1 MCLADRYKTIYICAS
16 GSVGGARPCQ
26 GRGRGFESR
35 LALFKSYNTIS
46 YMREWLS
53 WWSTTLPR
61 SGPRV
66 RVPSRALLLRT
77 GNLDLQGFLFF
88 CCSVKVDYGFSVIS
102 IYFSDFPHYHL
113 VWYNFH
119 SPVLY
124 DCYVV
129 IPCYHLVWY
138 NNGLYHVLFSSVV
151 IPCYHL
157 VWYNF
162 ELENKIDQP
171 VVIPCYHLVWYN
183 SNVSSFVSNLVV
195 IPCYHLVWYN
205 YVS

>member
-66 RVPSRALLLRT
+66 RVPSRALSIEYLVFW
-77 GNLDLQGFLFF
+77 LQSTTHMREWLSWWSTTLPRSGPRVRVPSRAFFISHFPCFLILFF
-88 CCSVKVDYGFSVIS
+88 
-102 IYFSDFPHYHL
+102 HL
-113 VWYNFH
+113 ILCYNT
-119 SPVLY
+119 P
-124 DCYVV
+124 
-129 IPCYHLVWY
+129 
-138 NNGLYHVLFSSVV
+138 
-151 IPCYHL
+151 
-157 VWYNF
+157 
-162 ELENKIDQP
+162 
-171 VVIPCYHLVWYN
+171 
-183 SNVSSFVSNLVV
+183 
-195 IPCYHLVWYN
+195 
-205 YVS
+205 

>member
-1 MCLADRYKTIYICAS
+1 MCLTDRYKTIYICAS

-77 GNLDLQGFLFF
+77 GSLDLQGFLFF
-88 CCSVKVDYGFSVIS
+88 CCSVKAGYSLLLLITVLRSKPFVQRQS
-102 IYFSDFPHYHL
+102 FFFLHY
-113 VWYNFH
+113 
-119 SPVLY
+119 
-124 DCYVV
+124 D
-129 IPCYHLVWY
+129 
-138 NNGLYHVLFSSVV
+138 
-151 IPCYHL
+151 
-157 VWYNF
+157 
-162 ELENKIDQP
+162 KIGT
-171 VVIPCYHLVWYN
+171 VH
-183 SNVSSFVSNLVV
+183 
-195 IPCYHLVWYN
+195 
-205 YVS
+205 

>member
-35 LALFKSYNTIS
+35 LALFARYNTIL

-88 CCSVKVDYGFSVIS
+88 CCSVKAGYSLLLLITVLRSKPFVQRQS
-102 IYFSDFPHYHL
+102 FFFLHY
-113 VWYNFH
+113 
-119 SPVLY
+119 
-124 DCYVV
+124 D
-129 IPCYHLVWY
+129 
-138 NNGLYHVLFSSVV
+138 
-151 IPCYHL
+151 
-157 VWYNF
+157 
-162 ELENKIDQP
+162 KIGT
-171 VVIPCYHLVWYN
+171 VH
-183 SNVSSFVSNLVV
+183 
-195 IPCYHLVWYN
+195 
-205 YVS
+205 